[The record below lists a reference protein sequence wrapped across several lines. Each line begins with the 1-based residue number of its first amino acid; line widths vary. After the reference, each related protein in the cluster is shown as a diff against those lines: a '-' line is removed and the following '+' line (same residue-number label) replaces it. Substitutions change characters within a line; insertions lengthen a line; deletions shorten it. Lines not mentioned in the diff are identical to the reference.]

1 MTHLTR
7 EVVTDIARV
16 FLTSLLTEDFP
27 KTVHEA
33 SKKVEWQ
40 EAMKTESRTTWQNQT
55 RWSGQTLH
63 QGEDWG

>member
-33 SKKVEWQ
+33 SKKVE
-40 EAMKTESRTTWQNQT
+40 
-55 RWSGQTLH
+55 
-63 QGEDWG
+63 